1 VVTDA
6 SAQQSGTPVASQR
19 IAEVLAE
26 RILSGEL
33 APGTR
38 IKQDEL
44 AEELSTSRIPVREA
58 LRILQSRGL
67 VMLRANAGAWVSKM
81 DLHDLEMS
89 YKVRE
94 RIEPLLLLDSLP
106 DLTEAD
112 IDDMRA
118 AHDGIERGADVP
130 AFLELDR
137 QLHWASYRRHRS
149 PDLAAIVGR
158 LWDTTQ
164 SYRRAFAR
172 LAGGQSSW
180 IICSEHRLLIE
191 AISADDHET
200 AASVLSMHIRRTRL
214 ELRRHPELFP
224 AAAEGDQD

>member
-1 VVTDA
+1 VTDA
-6 SAQQSGTPVASQR
+6 FPDAGRAPVASQR
-19 IAEVLAE
+19 IAEVLAD

-44 AEELSTSRIPVREA
+44 AEELNTSRIPVREA
-58 LRILQSRGL
+58 LRIMQSRGL
-67 VMLRANAGAWVSKM
+67 VMLRANSGAWVSEM
-81 DLHDLEMS
+81 SLHDLEMS
-89 YKVRE
+89 YKIRE

-106 DLTEAD
+106 ELTQAD
-112 IDDMRA
+112 IDEMRA
-118 AHDGIERGADVP
+118 AHDEIEQGADVVR
-130 AFLELDR
+130 FLQLDR

-149 PDLAAIVGR
+149 PDLAMIVGR

-172 LAGGQSSW
+172 VAGDQSSW
-180 IICSEHRLLIE
+180 IMCSEHRLLIE
-191 AISADDHET
+191 AVAAGDHET

-214 ELRRHPELFP
+214 ELRRHPELFASTP
-224 AAAEGDQD
+224 EGAGG